1 MEDKIMYCK
10 KCGAQNQDGEKFCMQ
25 CGANIME
32 NPTPA
37 SVPAEAATTQTP
49 KPKKKL
55 PKWALI
61 AIPVA
66 VILLIILVV
75 CLIINGNTVKMDKQY
90 IDFEVEG
97 YDGYGSVYAE
107 VDWEAVSKKYGSKL
121 KKAFKGGDG
130 LGDMLDPVAVMSMF
144 VDVELDYEGGLKNGN
159 SVKYKWVV
167 DDKLYDLFDIKFK
180 FKNGSYKVKGL
191 QKVKTFDI
199 FNSVTVSFDGYDGYG
214 EVTISDSDLSE
225 YITVDSYENL
235 SNGDT
240 ITLRVDSEYINEI
253 VDEFGAVPKSLTK
266 EYTVSEL
273 QATTEYNP
281 FEHLELTLSGM
292 NGFTKASLSYIGG
305 YLNAD
310 EFTISKSE
318 NLSNGDVVTVTINE
332 EVCEKHAKNEGVR
345 FSQTSKEFT
354 ISDRNSYVTKLSD
367 ITAEQWDELKSIA
380 NNTYTADIPNYPNTA
395 TSKSHEYIGAHLLT
409 AKSGD
414 GSCLFLVYKESV
426 HLKYQG
432 YKYYGIFDMRYETF
446 EKTVSIYNVYVF
458 QTFTTN
464 TEGELSYEYDGIW
477 GVDCYVDS
485 DLYANKN
492 GIGGTYEWAFRGY
505 DTYETFYTRIIE
517 GNADNWNNEDNID

>member
-1 MEDKIMYCK
+1 MYCT
-10 KCGAQNQDGEKFCMQ
+10 KCGAQNQDGEKFCVQ

-32 NPTPA
+32 APA
-37 SVPAEAATTQTP
+37 PSSAFTESVPTQTP
-49 KPKKKL
+49 KQKKKL

-61 AIPVA
+61 AIPAA
-66 VILLIILVV
+66 VILLIILIV

-90 IDFEVEG
+90 VDFEVEG

-144 VDVELDYEGGLKNGN
+144 VDVELDYEGGLKNGD

-199 FNSVTVSFDGYDGYG
+199 FNSLTVTFDGYEGYG
-214 EVTISDSDLSE
+214 EVIISNLSK

-240 ITLRVDSEYINEI
+240 VTLRVNSKYINEI
-253 VDEFGAVPKSLTK
+253 IDAVGAAPESLTK
-266 EYTVSEL
+266 EYTVSDL
-273 QATTEYNP
+273 RATTEYNP
-281 FEHLELTLSGM
+281 FDHLELTLSGM
-292 NGFTKASLSYIGG
+292 NGFTTASLSYIGG
-305 YLNAD
+305 YLDAD

-318 NLSNGDVVTVTINE
+318 NLSNGDVITVTISEN
-332 EVCEKHAKNEGVR
+332 VCEKHAKNEGVR

-354 ISDRNSYVTKLSD
+354 VSDRNSYVTKLSD
-367 ITAEQWDELKSIA
+367 ISVEQWDELKSIA

-395 TSKSHEYIGAHLLT
+395 TSESNEYIGAHLLT

-414 GSCLFLVYKESV
+414 GSCLFLVYKESI

-446 EKTVSIYNVYVF
+446 EKTVGIYNVHVF
-458 QTFTTN
+458 KTFTTN
-464 TEGELSYEYDGIW
+464 TEGELSYEYDGIC
-477 GVDCYVDS
+477 GVDGYVDS
-485 DLYANKN
+485 GLYANKN
-492 GIGGTYEWAFRGY
+492 GIGGTYKWGFYCY
-505 DTYETFYTRIIE
+505 DTYDEFYTNVIE
-517 GNADNWNNEDNID
+517 YNAEDWNNEDNID